1 MMTVLIIFGLL
12 LSLAGLAGC
21 ILPVVPG
28 PPLSFCA
35 LILLSVVKD
44 WEPFGW
50 VFLVIFG
57 GVTALVTLLDVLVPV
72 VGARKY
78 GASRAGVWGS
88 AIGMIVGLVVLPP
101 WGMLFGAFVG
111 ALAGEFMARR
121 GGEQALRAGWG
132 VFVGTMVG
140 IGLKLAVSGMMLF
153 FYVKE
158 MF

>member
-1 MMTVLIIFGLL
+1 MTTLIIFGFL

-28 PPLSFCA
+28 PPLSFGA
-35 LILLSVVKD
+35 LILLSVVKE

-50 VFLVIFG
+50 VFLAIFG
-57 GVTALVTLLDVLVPV
+57 ALTAVVTLLDALVPL

-88 AIGMIVGLVVLPP
+88 AIGMIVGLVVFPP
-101 WGMLFGAFVG
+101 WGMLFGGFLG

-121 GGEQALRAGWG
+121 GGEQALRAAWG
-132 VFVGTMVG
+132 AFVGTMVG

>member
-1 MMTVLIIFGLL
+1 MTTTLIIFGLL

-28 PPLSFCA
+28 PPLSFGA
-35 LILLSVVKD
+35 LILLSAVKA

-50 VFLVIFG
+50 VFLAMAGCI
-57 GVTALVTLLDVLVPV
+57 TAVVTLFDVLVPL

-78 GASRAGVWGS
+78 GASRTGLWGS
-88 AIGMIVGLVVLPP
+88 AVGMIGGLIVFPP

-111 ALAGEFMARR
+111 ALAGEIVARR
-121 GGEQALRAGWG
+121 GGDEALRAAWG
-132 VFVGTMVG
+132 AFVGTMVG
-140 IGLKLAVSGMMLF
+140 IGLKLAVSGMMLLL
-153 FYVKE
+153 YVKE

>member
-1 MMTVLIIFGLL
+1 MTVLIILGFF

-21 ILPVVPG
+21 VLPVVPG

-35 LILLSVVKD
+35 LIVLSVVKD

-57 GVTALVTLLDVLVPV
+57 GVTALVTLLDVLIPL

-88 AIGMIVGLVVLPP
+88 AVGMIVGLVVLPP
-101 WGMLFGAFVG
+101 WGMFFGAFLG
-111 ALAGEFMARR
+111 ALAGELMVRPGR
-121 GGEQALRAGWG
+121 GQALRSGWG

-140 IGLKLAVSGMMLF
+140 IGLKLALSGMMLF